1 MSKDLEMISES
12 VRKGDHEQAVKQV
25 KEALVRGTC
34 ATDILEKGLVPGIQA
49 LGELFKNG
57 QAFLPEILISVRAMN
72 RALDELKSHLIDAE
86 PQKKGTVVLGTVK
99 GDLHD
104 IGKNL
109 VRMMLE
115 GNGYHV
121 IDLGVD
127 VQMENFVEAVKLHRP
142 NILALST
149 LLTTTMP
156 MMKLVIESLIEAEV
170 RNSLKVMIGGAPMN
184 RAYADEIGAEGFA
197 ENCVTAVD
205 ETKRLMLLK

>member
-1 MSKDLEMISES
+1 
-12 VRKGDHEQAVKQV
+12 
-25 KEALVRGTC
+25 
-34 ATDILEKGLVPGIQA
+34 
-49 LGELFKNG
+49 
-57 QAFLPEILISVRAMN
+57 
-72 RALDELKSHLIDAE
+72 
-86 PQKKGTVVLGTVK
+86 LGTVK

-127 VQMENFVEAVKLHRP
+127 VQIEKFVEAVKSNRP

-156 MMKLVIESLIEAEV
+156 MMKLIIQSLIEAEV
-170 RNSLKVMIGGAPMN
+170 RDSLKVMIGGAPVD

-205 ETKRLMLLK
+205 ETKRLMMLK